1 MLRHALTG
9 RIVKFVKAPRILFA
23 ILDAFPYDGVS
34 PSLTPVLW
42 SLATEGGCANQGG
55 RSVLSASTYPNH
67 ASFITGVGPERHG
80 LFTSRAP
87 VEGEWRPAR
96 EVGLKARTLFED
108 CRDAGLGA
116 IGIFGDQNLVPIC
129 GALEAAAHWPP
140 QGVLPDRC
148 PRGPLGYGAD
158 RAVIEAFS
166 ALDFDSA
173 DLIVMQLDE
182 IDSVRHLRGPY
193 APESLEQCTATDA
206 ALGEILDCLRS
217 RWDETLVIVV
227 SDHDNEAVMSG
238 ALDLHAEAQARGLDV
253 HVEHDG
259 TACLVVGDV
268 TQETLLQL
276 PTIEA
281 AYPVAD
287 RHWIVWGEPGQQYGI
302 DFGLAGQHGSPRT
315 ARQLAVVGGG
325 HPDAQTI
332 AAWLETHTPSGPD
345 WAPLIRR
352 SLGIT
357 GVSASSAASGESSSE
372 II

>member
-1 MLRHALTG
+1 M
-9 RIVKFVKAPRILFA
+9 KAPRILFA

-67 ASFITGVGPERHG
+67 ATFVTGVGPECHG

-108 CRDAGLGA
+108 CRDAGLRA

-140 QGVLPDRC
+140 QGLLPDRC

-158 RAVIEAFS
+158 RAVVEAFVS
-166 ALDFDSA
+166 LECDSA

-193 APESLEQCTATDA
+193 APESFEQCRATDA
-206 ALGEILDCLRS
+206 ALGEILECLRPH
-217 RWDETLVIVV
+217 WEEMLVIVV
-227 SDHDNEAVMSG
+227 SDHDNEAVTPG
-238 ALDLHAEAQARGLDV
+238 AIDLHAEAQARGLDV

-268 TQETLLQL
+268 TQENLLQL
-276 PTIEA
+276 PAVEA
-281 AYPVAD
+281 AHSVAD

-315 ARQLAVVGGG
+315 AKQLAVVGGG
-325 HPDAQTI
+325 HSYAQSI
-332 AAWLETHTPSGPD
+332 AAWLETHTPSGTD
-345 WAPLIRR
+345 WAPMIRR
-352 SLGIT
+352 SLGIA
-357 GVSASSAASGESSSE
+357 GGPPWGASSSE
-372 II
+372 IF